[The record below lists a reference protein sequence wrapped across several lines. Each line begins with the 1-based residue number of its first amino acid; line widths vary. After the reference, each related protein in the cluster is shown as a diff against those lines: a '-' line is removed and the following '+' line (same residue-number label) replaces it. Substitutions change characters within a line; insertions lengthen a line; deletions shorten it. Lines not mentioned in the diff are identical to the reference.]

1 MNSISNVHSAPD
13 THSSSK
19 AGTLLSYRRLL
30 IIGCEIVL
38 FALTYCLSFLLRFD
52 LTLDMANRSLI
63 AHTLLYVIVI
73 KLFVF
78 SCFGLLSGWWR
89 YVGARSVIDIAEAA
103 WCSFVIQFNVIHFL
117 LRPAGYPR
125 SVFLI
130 DMVLTIL
137 VAGGARF
144 VVRMYTETVRQDV
157 QQRKI
162 LLVGANH
169 EGESIA
175 HQLREHPE
183 LNYTPVGFVDDD
195 VSKIG
200 IRIDGVTVL
209 GTTDKL
215 SQLVESL
222 EVSCVLIALPSAKGS
237 EIERIVARCRKCNVD
252 FKILPPFSQQINR
265 SDLISQVRSVSVED
279 LLGREPVPS
288 NLESVWAKIKNT
300 TVLVTGAGGSIG
312 SELVRQLA
320 ALEPKCLVLFERS
333 ENDLY
338 RIGMELSR
346 THKNLNFVPVIGD
359 ILDVNLLREV
369 FAQYRPQSVLH
380 AAAYKHVPMM
390 EQHCF
395 QAVTNNVFGTYN
407 VALVARQYQVD
418 DFVMISSDKAVR
430 PTNIMGVTKR
440 IAELLILALQKQH
453 TRFMAVRFGNV
464 MGSSGSVL
472 PLFKEQIARGGPVTV
487 THPDVERFFMTI
499 PEAAQLVLQALSMG
513 KGGEIFV
520 LDMGEPVKIVDLAR
534 NLIRLSGYEPD
545 RDIPIVFSGLRPGE
559 KLFEELHLEA
569 EGMIPTEHKKIRVL
583 NGVRPTFGQVQ
594 SWLDELSTHSE
605 AKNVNALVSTI
616 SSIVPEYNPSKEIL
630 ALCQTDRHDILL
642 PYKLARA
649 ALASEE
655 GRAA

>member
-1 MNSISNVHSAPD
+1 MPNIVSGETQHNSTSA
-13 THSSSK
+13 
-19 AGTLLSYRRLL
+19 ALLSYRRFL
-30 IIGCEIVL
+30 IVACETIL

-52 LTLDMANRSLI
+52 LTLNAKNHALLT
-63 AHTLLYVIVI
+63 HTLLYVIAI
-73 KLFVF
+73 KLIVF
-78 SCFGLLSGWWR
+78 LCFGLLSGWWR
-89 YVGARSVIDIAEAA
+89 YVGVHSLIDIAKAA
-103 WCSFVIQFNVIHFL
+103 CCSAAIQFVVIHYL
-117 LRPAGYPR
+117 LRPDGYPR

-130 DMVLTIL
+130 DMLLTVV

-144 VVRMYTETVRQDV
+144 AVRVYTETVRQDTK
-157 QQRKI
+157 QRRT
-162 LLVGANH
+162 LLVGANR
-169 EGESIA
+169 EGTSIA
-175 HQLREHPE
+175 RQLLQQPE
-183 LNYTPVGFVDDD
+183 LNYSPVGFVDDD
-195 VSKIG
+195 ISKIG
-200 IRIDGVTVL
+200 IRIHNVPVL
-209 GTTDKL
+209 GTTEAL
-215 SQLVESL
+215 GLLVERHQ
-222 EVSCVLIALPSAKGS
+222 VACVLIALPSAKGS
-237 EIERIVARCRKCNVD
+237 EIERIVASCRECNVE
-252 FKILPPFSQQINR
+252 FKILPPFSEQIGR
-265 SDLISQVRSVSVED
+265 SDLISQVRDVRVED
-279 LLGREPVPS
+279 LLGREPVPNS
-288 NLESVWAKIKNT
+288 LENIRAKIRDK

-320 ALEPKCLVLFERS
+320 TLQPRSLVLFERS

-338 RIGMELSR
+338 RICMELAAA
-346 THKNLNFVPVIGD
+346 HKGLNYVPVIGD

-369 FAQYRPQSVLH
+369 FAQHRPQSVLH

-390 EQHCF
+390 ERHCF

-464 MGSSGSVL
+464 LGSSGSVL
-472 PLFKEQIARGGPVTV
+472 PLFKQQIASGGPVTV
-487 THPDVERFFMTI
+487 THPEVERFFMTI
-499 PEAAQLVLQALSMG
+499 PEAVQLVLQALSMG

-569 EGMIPTEHKKIRVL
+569 EGMVPTTHQKIRVL
-583 NGVRPTFGQVQ
+583 NGMRPSFEQVQ
-594 SWLDELSTHSE
+594 SWLNELSTHSE
-605 AKNVNALVSTI
+605 AKNVHALVATI
-616 SSIVPEYNPSKEIL
+616 SRIVPEYKPSKEIL

-642 PYKLARA
+642 PYRRARA

-655 GRAA
+655 SQAA

>member
-1 MNSISNVHSAPD
+1 MPNIVSGETQRISTSA
-13 THSSSK
+13 
-19 AGTLLSYRRLL
+19 ALLSYRRLL
-30 IIGCEIVL
+30 IVACETIL

-52 LTLDMANRSLI
+52 LTLNATNHALL
-63 AHTLLYVIVI
+63 AHTLLYVIAI
-73 KLFVF
+73 KLMVF
-78 SCFGLLSGWWR
+78 LCFGLLSGWWR
-89 YVGARSVIDIAEAA
+89 YVGVHSLIDIAKAA
-103 WCSFVIQFNVIHFL
+103 CCSATIQFVVIHYL
-117 LRPAGYPR
+117 LRPDGYPR
-125 SVFLI
+125 SVFFI
-130 DMVLTIL
+130 DLLLTIV

-144 VVRMYTETVRQDV
+144 AVRVYTETVRQDTK
-157 QQRKI
+157 QRRT
-162 LLVGANH
+162 LLVGANR
-169 EGESIA
+169 EGTSIA
-175 HQLREHPE
+175 RQLLEQPD
-183 LNYTPVGFVDDD
+183 LNYSPVGFVDDD
-195 VSKIG
+195 ISKIG
-200 IRIDGVTVL
+200 IRIHNVPVL
-209 GTTDKL
+209 GTTEAL
-215 SQLVESL
+215 GLLVERHQ
-222 EVSCVLIALPSAKGS
+222 VACVLIALPSAKGS
-237 EIERIVARCRKCNVD
+237 EIERIVTSCRECNVE
-252 FKILPPFSQQINR
+252 FKILPPFREQIGR
-265 SDLISQVRSVSVED
+265 SDLVSQVRDVRVED
-279 LLGREPVPS
+279 LLGREPVP
-288 NLESVWAKIKNT
+288 NRLENILAKIRGK

-320 ALEPKCLVLFERS
+320 TLQPRCLVLFERS

-338 RIGMELSR
+338 RICMELAA
-346 THKNLNFVPVIGD
+346 THKGLNYVPVIGD

-369 FAQYRPQSVLH
+369 FAQHRPQSVLH

-464 MGSSGSVL
+464 LGSSGSVL
-472 PLFKEQIARGGPVTV
+472 PLFKQQIASGGPVTV
-487 THPDVERFFMTI
+487 THPEVERFFMTI
-499 PEAAQLVLQALSMG
+499 PEAVQLVLQALSMG

-569 EGMIPTEHKKIRVL
+569 EGMVPTTHQKIRVL
-583 NGVRPTFGQVQ
+583 NGMRPSFEQVQ
-594 SWLDELSTHSE
+594 SWLNELSTHSE
-605 AKNVNALVSTI
+605 AKNVHALVATI
-616 SSIVPEYNPSKEIL
+616 CNIVPEYKPSKEIL
-630 ALCQTDRHDILL
+630 ALCQTDCHDILL
-642 PYKLARA
+642 PYRRARA

-655 GRAA
+655 SQAA

>member
-1 MNSISNVHSAPD
+1 MPNFVSGDTQRISTSA
-13 THSSSK
+13 
-19 AGTLLSYRRLL
+19 ALLSYRRIL
-30 IIGCEIVL
+30 IVASEAML
-38 FALTYCLSFLLRFD
+38 FVLTYCLSFLLRFD
-52 LTLDMANRSLI
+52 LSLNVADHTLI
-63 AHTLLYVIVI
+63 AHTVLYVIAI
-73 KLFVF
+73 KLIVF
-78 SCFGLLSGWWR
+78 ACFGLLSGWWR
-89 YVGARSVIDIAEAA
+89 YVGVHSLIDIAKAA
-103 WCSFVIQFNVIHFL
+103 CCSAAIQFVTIHYL
-117 LRPAGYPR
+117 LRTPGYPR
-125 SVFLI
+125 SVFFI
-130 DMVLTIL
+130 DMVLTVV

-144 VVRMYTETVRQDV
+144 AVRVYTETVRQDTK
-157 QQRKI
+157 QRRT
-162 LLVGANH
+162 LLVGANR
-169 EGESIA
+169 EGTSIVR
-175 HQLREHPE
+175 QLREQPE
-183 LNYTPVGFVDDD
+183 LNYSPVGFVDDD
-195 VSKIG
+195 ASKIG
-200 IRIDGVTVL
+200 IRIHGIPVL
-209 GTTDKL
+209 GTTEAL
-215 SQLVESL
+215 GLLVERHA
-222 EVSCVLIALPSAKGS
+222 VACVLIALPSAKGS
-237 EIERIVARCRKCNVD
+237 EIERIVASCRECNVE
-252 FKILPPFSQQINR
+252 FKILPPFRDQIGR
-265 SDLISQVRSVSVED
+265 SDLVSQVRNVRVED
-279 LLGREPVPS
+279 LLGREPVP
-288 NLESVWAKIKNT
+288 NDLDNVRMKIRNK

-320 ALEPKCLVLFERS
+320 TLEPKSLILFERS

-338 RIGMELSR
+338 KICMELSA
-346 THKNLNFVPVIGD
+346 TYKQLNFVPVIGD

-369 FAQYRPQSVLH
+369 FAQHRPQSVLH

-464 MGSSGSVL
+464 LGSNGSVL
-472 PLFKEQIARGGPVTV
+472 PLFKQQIASGGPVTV

-499 PEAAQLVLQALSMG
+499 PEAVQLVLQALSMG

-569 EGMIPTEHKKIRVL
+569 EGMTPTSHKKIRVL
-583 NGVRPTFGQVQ
+583 DGLRHNFEQVQ
-594 SWLDELSTHSE
+594 SWLNELSTHCE
-605 AKNVNALVSTI
+605 AKNVHALVATI
-616 SSIVPEYNPSKEIL
+616 RNIVPEYKPSKEIL

-642 PYKLARA
+642 PYKRARA
-649 ALASEE
+649 MLASEE
-655 GRAA
+655 NQAA

>member
-1 MNSISNVHSAPD
+1 
-13 THSSSK
+13 
-19 AGTLLSYRRLL
+19 
-30 IIGCEIVL
+30 
-38 FALTYCLSFLLRFD
+38 
-52 LTLDMANRSLI
+52 MANRSLI